1 MVSFFNGKPKK
12 NRYRKFKIKTVNQID
27 DFASIREV
35 VFRRYSR
42 LKKEKLAYPDLIVID
57 GGKGQLSMA
66 MSALRELGLDYINI
80 IGLAKRLEEVF
91 IPGNPNPQSIHKDS
105 SGLILLKR
113 IRDEAH
119 RFAITFQRQ
128 KRKKTMTNSPYLEIP
143 GVGNI
148 TVKKLLTNF
157 DGTRDIANQTPKVI
171 SDKIGLS
178 ENLSNKIISVAKSL
192 KIDS

>member
-1 MVSFFNGKPKK
+1 M
-12 NRYRKFKIKTVNQID
+12 Y
-27 DFASIREV
+27 
-35 VFRRYSR
+35 RRYSR
-42 LKKEKLAYPDLIVID
+42 LKKEKSAYPDLILID

-66 MSALRELGLDYINI
+66 MSALRELGLDYLNI
-80 IGLAKRLEEVF
+80 IGIAKRLEEVF
-91 IPGNPNPQSIHKDS
+91 VPGNPNPQSIHKDS

-128 KRKKTMTNSPYLEIP
+128 KRKKTMINSPYLGIP
-143 GVGNI
+143 GVGHI

-157 DGTRDIANQTPKVI
+157 NGTQDIADQTPKNI